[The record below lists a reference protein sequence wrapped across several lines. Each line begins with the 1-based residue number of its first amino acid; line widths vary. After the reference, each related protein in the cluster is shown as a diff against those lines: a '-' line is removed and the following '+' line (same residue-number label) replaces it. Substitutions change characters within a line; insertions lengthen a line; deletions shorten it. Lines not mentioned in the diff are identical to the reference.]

1 MANRKVK
8 KRKRRRKI
16 EVENTPEWEAAK
28 KHYWR
33 CLKKLLKF
41 FNAL

>member
-8 KRKRRRKI
+8 KRNRRRKNDL
-16 EVENTPEWEAAK
+16 ENTPEWKAAK
-28 KHYWR
+28 VHYWR

>member
-8 KRKRRRKI
+8 KRNRRRKNDL
-16 EVENTPEWEAAK
+16 ENTREWDAAE